1 MRRKNIFHE
10 LKRIVSQF
18 FETEWWY
25 RYRKIKT
32 YWYDDDD
39 KKFHQSSFKA
49 RDILTSTW
57 NGEDN
62 ILGMALLKIEHM
74 FYNLKKSSWEKYFY
88 VDSSYILKYGS
99 DDDIKWAFNQIV
111 SKRYNNK
118 EEFLEGIN
126 NYESDDNRLYSKFVW
141 SYDKDNNPRMLTVF
155 YDSDTDIKVNFLKYQ
170 EVPLSEVFNH
180 KNVIE
185 GVINYAY
192 DVDVPIEK
200 YHELNEKLKS
210 HVRGLR
216 KKLTD
221 LLYLR
226 RLIKKLFYM
235 NDTDDKYFKMWGYI
249 KDEKEQRKK
258 MLESRKLYKNDR
270 KTLYAKIAEFMIK
283 NGEFWWD

>member
-18 FETEWWY
+18 IETEWWY
-25 RYRKIKT
+25 RHRKIKT

-74 FYNLKKSSWEKYFY
+74 FYNLKKFSWEKYFY
-88 VDSSYILKYGS
+88 VDSYYILKYGS

-111 SKRYNNK
+111 SKRNNNK

-141 SYDKDNNPRMLTVF
+141 GYDKDNNPRMLTVF

-170 EVPLSEVFNH
+170 ETPLSEVFNH
-180 KNVIE
+180 KNVVE
-185 GVINYAY
+185 GVISYAY

-258 MLESRKLYKNDR
+258 MLESRKLYESDR
-270 KTLYAKIAEFMIK
+270 KKLHTEIAEFMIK

>member
-25 RYRKIKT
+25 RHRKIKT

-39 KKFHQSSFKA
+39 KKFHQSSLKA

-57 NGEDN
+57 DGEDN

-88 VDSSYILKYGS
+88 VDSPYILKYGS
-99 DDDIKWAFNQIV
+99 DNDINWAFNQV
-111 SKRYNNK
+111 VTKRTLNR

-126 NYESDDNRLYSKFVW
+126 NYESDDHRLYSKFIW

-185 GVINYAY
+185 GVISYAY

-200 YHELNEKLKS
+200 YHELDEKLKP

-235 NDTDDKYFKMWGYI
+235 DEVNDKYFKMWGYI

-258 MLESRKLYKNDR
+258 MLESRKLYESDR
-270 KTLYAKIAEFMIK
+270 KKLHTEIAEFMIK